1 VQPDYVAMVNDFV
14 KPVVSLFLF
23 VFLLLGWATAFRL
36 MKENTLLRIKLGKEK
51 EVVREGFKFW
61 ILRKTA
67 PIIAAVYS
75 FNEIVRGRQLYTSFK
90 KQFKTKTLKLVFRY
104 SVVTS
109 IVSTIFSIDNSRTN

>member
-1 VQPDYVAMVNDFV
+1 MQPDYVTMVNDFV

-23 VFLLLGWATAFRL
+23 VFLLLGWVTAFRL

-75 FNEIVRGRQLYTSFK
+75 FNEFVRGRQLYTSFK